1 MALPV
6 RNAESRSPLAASSA
20 RSGQWGPGRELE
32 ELWERMNQLMEGLWS
47 GTAPDGDR
55 IWSPL
60 VDIEETEDAW
70 IIEAEVPSA
79 KRKDINVEVRDS
91 ELSISGEIKER
102 ERKGLLRRRTRRTGR
117 FDYRVT
123 LPGGADP
130 DGIEASLDDGVLTVR
145 VPKPEQARPRRI
157 DVKG

>member
-6 RNAESRSPLAASSA
+6 RHSEPSSSLQRRWSPA
-20 RSGQWGPGRELE
+20 RELE
-32 ELWERMNQLMEGLWS
+32 ELHERMDQLMEDLWS
-47 GTAPDGDR
+47 GRTPNGDG

-70 IIEAEVPSA
+70 IIEAEVPGA
-79 KRKDINVEVRDS
+79 KRDDINVEVRDS
-91 ELSISGEIKER
+91 ELSITGEIKER

-123 LPGGADP
+123 LPGGASP
-130 DGIEASLDDGVLTVR
+130 DGIDASLDDGVLTLR

-157 DVKG
+157 EVKG